1 MSSSYPTICLACG
14 YHRTWTT
21 VADAI
26 ADGRRHA
33 EHPPEPALP
42 ESLERRCPYCKSERI
57 GPVGQVMAAGSII
70 KTQHWCEACGT
81 PFWFVRKARPLF

>member
-1 MSSSYPTICLACG
+1 MLPQIVCLSCG
-14 YHRTWTT
+14 YHRTWATI
-21 VADAI
+21 AEAL

-57 GPVGQVMAAGSII
+57 APGGRITVERRAGHS
-70 KTQHWCEACGT
+70 QLASEALLDG
-81 PFWFVRKARPLF
+81 